1 MKKSLLTVLLSSSV
15 LLLSACGGGDGD
27 TSYVISKPGD
37 DIPLNNIA
45 NPVVTVEDY
54 TKDSMTDAA
63 AISKLMTYKMLGV
76 DGKEV
81 NATALVFTP
90 KTAAPVGGWPIV
102 VWAHGTTGVADKC
115 APSAQGLQG
124 TEALLKLLLAQGYVV
139 VAPDYEGLGSA
150 GNHPFLNLKSEAF
163 SITDAVVATRNYL
176 KAQNLAVSDKWVSI
190 GHSQGGHAVL
200 GAAQYAVRA
209 QLDYKGTVAIAPAS
223 NLALILSVGEA
234 QAAQKPLPE
243 QIGMLAQ
250 LDTYTSLI
258 VAGMQGYK
266 TTVSYS
272 QVFQPDTAKIAPVA
286 EAECGGTVG
295 LALGKGMQDY
305 AQGSIGMGSLQGYG
319 RTQSKFM
326 EIPVIQEFLEKGSQ
340 PGLVKLNQKVIIYQG
355 EADTTVPSAAT
366 DILNGA
372 MQNKGS
378 SVTYISNKT
387 WDHGTVYTQNFSNFV
402 QDIGG
407 LLNQ

>member
-15 LLLSACGGGDGD
+15 QLVSACGGGDGD

-305 AQGSIGMGSLQGYG
+305 AQGPIGMGSLQGYG

>member
-1 MKKSLLTVLLSSSV
+1 M
-15 LLLSACGGGDGD
+15 LSACGGGDGD

-139 VAPDYEGLGSA
+139 VAPDYEGLGSV

>member
-90 KTAAPVGGWPIV
+90 KIAAPVGGWPIV

-176 KAQNLAVSDKWVSI
+176 KAQNLAASDKWVSI

-200 GAAQYAVRA
+200 GAAQYAARA

-223 NLALILSVGEA
+223 NLALILSVGET

-272 QVFQPDTAKIAPVA
+272 QVFQPDTAEIAPVA
-286 EAECGGTVG
+286 ETECGGTVG
-295 LALGKGMQDY
+295 QALGNGMLDY
-305 AQGSIGMGSLQGYG
+305 AQGSIGMGSLKGYG

-372 MQNKGS
+372 MKNKGS

-387 WDHGTVYTQNFSNFV
+387 WDHKTVYTQNFSSFV